1 VCISP
6 NRSTKPCARPPSASG
21 PKSKG
26 RGRNTVSPAEVSMQR
41 PCVRI
46 ALKWSP
52 RALKTTSTL
61 GRASLAHRSSRL
73 RHLFRIPQ
81 SVSPVPLILDRSLS
95 RREFG
100 HQSPSKERNCHVALG
115 GKSAARSPR
124 RWPAFGARRA
134 ACALNG
140 PRRCPIAV
148 GLIKGMPGTTARVFT
163 NLAIGR
169 RAAEQSPA

>member
-1 VCISP
+1 
-6 NRSTKPCARPPSASG
+6 
-21 PKSKG
+21 
-26 RGRNTVSPAEVSMQR
+26 MQR

-100 HQSPSKERNCHVALG
+100 QPIPEQRAELPRGTWRKIGCSIAEAMAGFWR
-115 GKSAARSPR
+115 AARRLCPQRSSP
-124 RWPAFGARRA
+124 
-134 ACALNG
+134 LSDS
-140 PRRCPIAV
+140 
-148 GLIKGMPGTTARVFT
+148 
-163 NLAIGR
+163 GR
-169 RAAEQSPA
+169 LD